1 MIARSILG
9 LVFSAGIVVLA
20 AACMQSG
27 STTQPAT
34 GTTEIRSSVETV
46 TWTDGKPAYAIN
58 CDAPGG
64 CQQRSI
70 QMCNSTFG
78 NYQVLKSTN
87 MPTAGDARDVRGPAS
102 VIIRCG

>member
-1 MIARSILG
+1 MYLRSTLG
-9 LVFSAGIVVLA
+9 VLFVAGAAV

-27 STTQPAT
+27 PMNQPAT

-46 TWTDGKPAYAIN
+46 TWTDGKPALSIK

-78 NYQVLKSTN
+78 NYQVLKSEN
-87 MPTAGDARDVRGPAS
+87 MPTTGDVRDMRGPAA